1 MALWKPFR
9 GSRADLD
16 SVPKH
21 DGYVYFC
28 DDGSL
33 HFDYVDSDGNLQRK
47 QINADT
53 LTGSL
58 DSAQV
63 MHGDTLLSTIL
74 NTYILSIDYSA
85 LAFDTTEIVVNST
98 TNTTSVLGQA
108 ILGQLVLA

>member
-9 GSRADLD
+9 GNRADLD

-33 HFDYVDSDGNLQRK
+33 HFDYVDLDGNLQRK

-53 LTGSL
+53 LTGYL
-58 DSAQV
+58 NSAQV
-63 MHGDTLLSTIL
+63 AHGEDILSNIID
-74 NTYILSIDYSA
+74 TYILSIDYSV
-85 LAFDTTEIVVNST
+85 LAFDTTEIVVGST
-98 TNTTSVLGQA
+98 TNITSVLGQA
-108 ILGQLVLA
+108 ILGQMILA